1 VSLVLLVILVKAI
14 LDSIAKSSSATEQEK
29 SNPLI
34 KKYKHANLQRYAKVF
49 GNIGLIVALL
59 FIIWAFEK
67 KQYDDAGL
75 LDLGQV
81 EDDFEDIIEIPP
93 TEQPPPP
100 PPKIKLPEI
109 IEVPD
114 EEEIEEEIEVE
125 LDVEVTE
132 ETVVEE
138 IVFEEA
144 PEEENVDEIFTIVEE
159 PAGFPGGLS
168 AFYAFL
174 KKEIKYPRQ
183 AQRMGIEG
191 RVFVQFV
198 VERDGR
204 LTDIKVVK
212 GIGAGCDEEAVRVLK
227 ASPKWKPGK
236 QRGRAVRQKMIQNIL
251 FKFSN

>member
-1 VSLVLLVILVKAI
+1 MEPKKNPKIDLAR
-14 LDSIAKSSSATEQEK
+14 KST
-29 SNPLI
+29 LF
-34 KKYKHANLQRYAKVF
+34 L
-49 GNIGLIVALL
+49 NIGLCGSLL
-59 FIIWAFEK
+59 LTILAFEWRS
-67 KQYDDAGL
+67 YDDSGL
-75 LDLGQV
+75 LDLGSV
-81 EDDFEDIIEIPP
+81 EDDFEDILEIPP

-159 PAGFPGGLS
+159 SASFPGGIS
-168 AFYAFL
+168 AFYAYL
-174 KKEIKYPRQ
+174 KKTMKYPRQ

-191 RVFVQFV
+191 RVFVEFV
-198 VERDGR
+198 VERDGT
-204 LTDIKVVK
+204 LTDIHVIK

-227 ASPKWKPGK
+227 NSPKWKPGK
-236 QRGRAVRQKMIQNIL
+236 QRGRAVRQKMIQNIR
-251 FKFSN
+251 FVFSK

>member
-1 VSLVLLVILVKAI
+1 MEPKKNPRIDLARKSGMFLNVGMAASLLIVIL
-14 LDSIAKSSSATEQEK
+14 
-29 SNPLI
+29 
-34 KKYKHANLQRYAKVF
+34 
-49 GNIGLIVALL
+49 
-59 FIIWAFEK
+59 AFEWRS
-67 KQYDDAGL
+67 YDDSGL
-75 LDLGQV
+75 MDLGNV
-81 EDDFEDIIEIPP
+81 DDDFEDILEIPP

-100 PPKIKLPEI
+100 PPKVQVPEI

-159 PAGFPGGLS
+159 SASFPGGL
-168 AFYAFL
+168 AAWGKFL
-174 KKEIKYPRQ
+174 KKQLKYPRQ

-191 RVFVQFV
+191 RVFIQFI
-198 VERDGR
+198 VERDGS

-227 ASPKWKPGK
+227 NSPKWKPGK
-236 QRGRAVRQKMIQNIL
+236 QRGKPVRQKYIQNIM
-251 FKFSN
+251 FKFAN